1 MSTAAPYRLYFR
13 AELGVLVRCVVDIVL
28 REDLHTASLFGTQQ
42 CNDAV
47 TFIELRSDVVQAAEA
62 TGAAFELGLQGA
74 KTWCTRA
81 RAALAEIQ
89 VKWHR
94 QCVLDMCKLAMKV
107 EKHTPKLVRS

>member
-1 MSTAAPYRLYFR
+1 MCDMVSLMSTVASYRLYFH
-13 AELGVLVRCVVDIVL
+13 AELSVLARCVVDHVL
-28 REDLHTASLFGTQQ
+28 REDLHMVLFFGIQQ

-62 TGAAFELGLQGA
+62 TGAAFEFGLQSA

-89 VKWHR
+89 VK
-94 QCVLDMCKLAMKV
+94 
-107 EKHTPKLVRS
+107 